1 MTKAGFEK
9 LQQDYEIGNLD
20 LKNIKQRRKW
30 LYQIL

>member
-20 LKNIKQRRKW
+20 LKNIKQPRK
-30 LYQIL
+30 